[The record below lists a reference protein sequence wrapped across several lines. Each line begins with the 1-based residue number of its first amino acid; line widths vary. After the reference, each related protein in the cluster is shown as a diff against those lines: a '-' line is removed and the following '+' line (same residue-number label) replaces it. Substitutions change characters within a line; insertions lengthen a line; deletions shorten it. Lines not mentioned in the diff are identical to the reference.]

1 MLQGYLNYIR
11 YSRPFQSLEHLKPIL
26 VHLSCWDTISD
37 NWISCYV
44 QKSGADNTQ
53 LHVSTSKKR
62 FSVMQMSN
70 WLKKKREMHKTK
82 RPAYLHKERFP
93 WIKKSETLFLKWKK
107 NPNISRVFC
116 ATLGGRLQSQGHVRF
131 ISGPRQVKIV
141 GRNVF
146 CHHWLAGTHCLFQL
160 DQALVINVF

>member
-11 YSRPFQSLEHLKPIL
+11 HSRPFQSLEHLKPIL

-44 QKSGADNTQ
+44 QKSGADSTK
-53 LHVSTSKKR
+53 LHVPRSKKR

-70 WLKKKREMHKTK
+70 WLKKKKREIRKAK
-82 RPAYLHKERFP
+82 RQCLFTPKEIWNTFSSM
-93 WIKKSETLFLKWKK
+93 K
-107 NPNISRVFC
+107 NISRIFC
-116 ATLGGRLQSQGHVRF
+116 ETSGARLPSQGHVSF
-131 ISGPRQVKIV
+131 ISVPRQVKIV

-146 CHHWLAGTHCLFQL
+146 CHRWLDVTHYLFQL
-160 DQALVINVF
+160 DQALVIHAI